1 MKVLILILLAAGVT
15 SCCSVYTLTEINCC
29 GPITNSK
36 PTTSEDGDIIYTVK
50 VDKSHYIEYTTYG
63 RFRQGDTICFTAK
76 GETPKK

>member
-1 MKVLILILLAAGVT
+1 MRVLVLLLLMGGIS

-29 GPITNSK
+29 GPITSSK
-36 PTTSEDGDIIYTVK
+36 PTASEDGDMLYTVR

-76 GETPKK
+76 GELPKK